1 MRKLF
6 PFFVVSAVIT
16 APFPALADTA
26 DGYGYGYHPMM
37 MGGWFM
43 GPFMMLLF
51 VVILIAA
58 ALFAA
63 RHFGFAP
70 KGDGD
75 KALAI
80 LRERFAKGEIDGK
93 EFEERRKLLD

>member
-1 MRKLF
+1 MKTLV
-6 PFFVVSAVIT
+6 PVLASAAAV
-16 APFPALADTA
+16 AAAFPANADPA
-26 DGYGYGYHPMM
+26 DGYGYHPMM

-63 RHFGFAP
+63 RHFSFAP

-80 LRERFAKGEIDGK
+80 LRERFARGEIDK
-93 EFEERRKLLD
+93 EEFEQRRKLLE